1 MGEGVNGED
10 RGEVDEGE
18 GLKREDKGE
27 VEEGLK
33 GEDMGEEGETTLD
46 SLMSRRDWN
55 LSWKTE
61 NKENENMD
69 LHPYPDYKSVLHLV
83 ETLLAAVDF
92 ADCD

>member
-1 MGEGVNGED
+1 MGLMGEGVNGED

-46 SLMSRRDWN
+46 SLMSRRD
-55 LSWKTE
+55 
-61 NKENENMD
+61 
-69 LHPYPDYKSVLHLV
+69 
-83 ETLLAAVDF
+83 
-92 ADCD
+92 